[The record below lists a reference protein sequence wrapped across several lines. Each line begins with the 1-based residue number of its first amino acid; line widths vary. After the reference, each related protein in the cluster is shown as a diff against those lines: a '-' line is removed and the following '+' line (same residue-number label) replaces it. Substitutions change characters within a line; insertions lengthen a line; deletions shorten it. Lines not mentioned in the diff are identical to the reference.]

1 MEMFQ
6 VHIVIFYIDEIKV
19 LKKSND
25 IRILT
30 YICEMPRK
38 GVKDIKTFLKGSLI

>member
-6 VHIVIFYIDEIKV
+6 VHNVIFYIDEIKV
-19 LKKSND
+19 LKKSNN

-30 YICEMPRK
+30 YICEMQRK
-38 GVKDIKTFLKGSLI
+38 GVKVVKDF